1 MASRIKAG
9 AVSRVAV
16 VKVGVPFAVELRA
29 ADRVKAGR
37 VVKVLRDKIAIKPK
51 KSIMDSLPL

>member
-1 MASRIKAG
+1 M
-9 AVSRVAV
+9 AV

-29 ADRVKAGR
+29 ADQVKAAR

-51 KSIMDSLPL
+51 KSIMDSLLL